1 MKNDL
6 APTYAYK
13 FGEYWVLWY
22 AKSNN
27 YSVVSLHFKAL
38 LDAYLESKDIEEFQQ
53 TLQLKSVPSNLKQI
67 GSALLQYLEHCNTV
81 VSDANE
87 RHYDYNPSNQKISRH
102 YLISGKYIEVNFDSQ
117 LVEQLFHPAL
127 AYLEVTHKKHSA
139 DTQFDIYLENNDLCL
154 FKNKALI
161 KASYKKDYHFIQ
173 GKFIFEIINTIHDKK
188 ASDWLATFHGS
199 TITDGINAILLIG
212 NSGKG
217 KSTLSSLLASHG
229 FYILADDVTPLGCD
243 NQNLYYNPSAVSVKS
258 GAFKVLKPYIQ
269 NLDDLAT
276 ISFNTIKG
284 ALKYIPFPKPKD
296 NQYPCS
302 AIIMVNY
309 SANSETELEKTDI
322 KTVLEVLISESW
334 LSPNPKHAKQLLDWL
349 QSIALYQLHYSDTA
363 SVVDTISHLFKTLD
377 HK

>member
-87 RHYDYNPSNQKISRH
+87 RHYDYNPANQKISRH

-127 AYLEVTHKKHSA
+127 AYLEVTHKEHST

-188 ASDWLATFHGS
+188 ALDWLATFHGS
-199 TITDGINAILLIG
+199 TITNGVNAILLIG

-229 FYILADDVTPLGCD
+229 FYFLADDVTPLG
-243 NQNLYYNPSAVSVKS
+243 
-258 GAFKVLKPYIQ
+258 
-269 NLDDLAT
+269 
-276 ISFNTIKG
+276 
-284 ALKYIPFPKPKD
+284 
-296 NQYPCS
+296 
-302 AIIMVNY
+302 
-309 SANSETELEKTDI
+309 
-322 KTVLEVLISESW
+322 
-334 LSPNPKHAKQLLDWL
+334 
-349 QSIALYQLHYSDTA
+349 
-363 SVVDTISHLFKTLD
+363 
-377 HK
+377 